1 MQSVGS
7 SGDQHRSV
15 DTSDINVYRRR
26 PSGSGG
32 LKELFGLPFFVQ
44 CEASRSFR
52 HLYNRV
58 AKQLLR
64 FLSPA
69 DRLAAVERLRKKP
82 PQLGADSG
90 LPFAICLV
98 NANQPNSVC
107 GLCKTSSCQGCYLPV
122 TSRNIIGNMVN
133 ASMQLAVDWLD
144 PSAYWPSFKHVLHES
159 YTDLELR
166 HGLRS
171 GVTLESCLDEF
182 TKEETLEEDEGWRC
196 SKCKDLKRG
205 SNRTRLWKLP
215 DILVI
220 YIKRFQ
226 SSGRWRD
233 KIRTKVDFPLEGLDV
248 APWLD
253 AGTARPSPGSTVYDL
268 FGVIN
273 HIGGMTGGHYTAA
286 CRTPWSL
293 LKDGG
298 LEGLEAW
305 GPGVWR
311 ITPTW
316 LHFDDELVEA
326 MLPSE
331 IVSGSAYVL
340 FYSRRKFHPSNV
352 VNTATTS

>member
-1 MQSVGS
+1 M
-7 SGDQHRSV
+7 
-15 DTSDINVYRRR
+15 YRRR
-26 PSGSGG
+26 PLSQSSGMR
-32 LKELFGLPFFVQ
+32 ELFGLPFFVQ

-52 HLYNRV
+52 HLHNRV
-58 AKQLLR
+58 VKQLLR
-64 FLSPA
+64 FLSPT
-69 DRLAAVERLRKKP
+69 DRATVVERLKKP
-82 PQLGADSG
+82 SPKVEGENGTMNNLS
-90 LPFAICLV
+90 LPLVICLV
-98 NANQPNSVC
+98 NATQPNSVC
-107 GLCKTSSCQGCYLPV
+107 GLCKASSCQGCSLPIN
-122 TSRNIIGNMVN
+122 SRNVIGNVIN
-133 ASMQLAVDWLD
+133 ASMQLAVDWVD
-144 PSAYWPSFKHVLHES
+144 PTAYWPSFKHILDDS
-159 YTDLELR
+159 YRDLELR

-182 TKEETLEEDEGWRC
+182 TKEETLDEDEGWRC
-196 SKCKDLKRG
+196 SKCKELKRG
-205 SNRTRLWKLP
+205 STRTQLWKLP

-233 KIRTKVDFPLEGLDV
+233 KIRTKVDFPLEGLDL

-253 AGTARPSPGSTVYDL
+253 SGAGRLGPGDAVYDL

-286 CRTPWSL
+286 CRAPSSL
-293 LKDGG
+293 LKEGG
-298 LEGLEAW
+298 GMDGLEAW
-305 GPGVWR
+305 GPGVWKL
-311 ITPTW
+311 TPTW

-352 VNTATTS
+352 VNMDSGRVGV